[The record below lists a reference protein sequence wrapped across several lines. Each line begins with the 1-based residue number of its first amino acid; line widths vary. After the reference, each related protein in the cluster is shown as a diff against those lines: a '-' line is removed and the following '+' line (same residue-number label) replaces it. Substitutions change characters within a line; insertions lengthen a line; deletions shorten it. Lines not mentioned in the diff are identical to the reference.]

1 MQIISSKKWRLF
13 QAEFKALQTST
24 LLANISNFN
33 TQIFP
38 HWKIFQ
44 EVAAY
49 TTIDDMYSVISR
61 LATEAALIPFCAY
74 NKDGEELPP
83 TDPLNK
89 FIETL
94 TFEQKEIMYTFLW
107 SLAECFMYKVK
118 LDYGP
123 NAGMQKIKFLHPG
136 RMVVVLSETFPVE
149 IVGYRYYDSMRGI
162 QFDILP
168 EDMVYIHLFNPTL
181 DSLEEWRGLSSAK
194 VLSKR
199 LTRVDAN
206 LGISTAIMQNSGI
219 KKIVYS
225 KMPGIEVGAWDQFR
239 ENYSRFSNNKNNS
252 GAPYL
257 SGYPDLG
264 VLDIGSTTSEMELT
278 TLADADFKKICNA
291 FAVSDVIFNSD
302 KGAKYDNAGQFLKA
316 MYNSAVRP
324 MIKRVEDAMNIGI
337 VPDIKTQGKVRAD
350 YSGIEVLQEN
360 KKEKAEALAAQPA
373 IVINEMRVA
382 LGLDELS
389 DPMADRLLVKTGYQ
403 LADDLNIDVQPVD
416 PSSGEYNKP

>member
-1 MQIISSKKWRLF
+1 MQGQL
-13 QAEFKALQTST
+13 KALQSST
-24 LLANISNFN
+24 LLAQISNFN

-49 TTIDDMYSVISR
+49 TTIDDMYSIISR
-61 LATEAALIPFCAY
+61 LSTEAALIPFMAY
-74 NKDGEELPP
+74 DKQGEELPP

-89 FIETL
+89 FIDTL

-181 DSLEEWRGLSSAK
+181 DSLEEWRGLSAAK

-199 LTRVDAN
+199 LTRVDAS
-206 LGISTAIMQNSGI
+206 LGISTAIMQNAGI

-225 KMPGIEVGAWDQFR
+225 KMPGIEVGALDTFR
-239 ENYSRFSNNKNNS
+239 GNYAKFSNNRDNS

-264 VLDIGSTTSEMELT
+264 VLDIGSTSSEMELAA
-278 TLADADFKKICNA
+278 LADVDFKKLCNA
-291 FAVSDVIFNSD
+291 FGVSDVLFNSD
-302 KGAKYDNAGQFLKA
+302 KGAKYDNTGNFLKA
-316 MYNSAVRP
+316 MYNSAILP
-324 MIKRVEDAMNIGI
+324 MVKRVEDALNTGV
-337 VPDIKTQGKVRAD
+337 VPDIKTNGKIRC
-350 YSGIEVLQEN
+350 SLKGIAVLQEN
-360 KKEKAEALAAQPA
+360 QKEKAEAWAVQPA

-382 LGLDELS
+382 MGQDELS

-416 PSSGEYNKP
+416 NTAGDYNKPAA